1 MLRLR
6 GRESSERS
14 SQRPKPSKL
23 PTKLLPTKLQLTKLL
38 LTKLQLTKLLLT
50 KQPLTK
56 QPLTKQPLIK
66 LLQIRLKQTG
76 WLLSRR
82 RRLVRPKKPKLPPR
96 RLRKPSVSA

>member
-38 LTKLQLTKLLLT
+38 
-50 KQPLTK
+50 LTK